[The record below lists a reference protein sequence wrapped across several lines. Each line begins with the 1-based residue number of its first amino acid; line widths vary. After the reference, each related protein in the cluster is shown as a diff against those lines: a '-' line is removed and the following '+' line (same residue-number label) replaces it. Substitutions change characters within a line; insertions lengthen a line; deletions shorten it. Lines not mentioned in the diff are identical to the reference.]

1 MTALIFACKPRS
13 TSSSVHGELPNAKD
27 TTSNTEVIMDATSLD
42 NRILR
47 KAECAIRNRTSR
59 LIIVIERCTNDHNYS
74 AILRTAEALGVQYV
88 YIISPQSMQSTLD
101 EEEDGDGSETNA
113 TLKRS
118 TGQVLKNATKTEVGD
133 RHRHHLFAQVMRDRF
148 HFSTR
153 INANFVCF
161 LHLPQNACEWLTVR
175 DFDTTKECLDK
186 LRSDG
191 YQIWATDLGQAA
203 VPLTTEDLKL
213 QLGNDSKLIPD
224 RLAIVFGTEAV
235 GCSTEMLTSSDLR
248 VYLPLR
254 GFADSLNLSVATAL
268 VVHHLFI
275 LDPTIAGGMSEAER
289 KELRTVWF
297 PKLASQRLL
306 SAKDKKRRQ
315 KLIHYLRTCDDIER
329 DMRAGKYI
337 EETRKKKLSM
347 KDAKQSELDDI
358 DAQLQKDSQVAAREF
373 IDDPPSPLSDMR
385 RADEHRVCY
394 VGKNTKAKA
403 SEAWSNLPATNKY
416 KYKEM
421 SSAATFRNALAKS
434 R

>member
-1 MTALIFACKPRS
+1 
-13 TSSSVHGELPNAKD
+13 
-27 TTSNTEVIMDATSLD
+27 MDATSLD
-42 NRILR
+42 NRIIR
-47 KAECAIRNRTSR
+47 KAECAIRQRTSR

-74 AILRTAEALGVQYV
+74 AILRTAEALGVQHV
-88 YIISPQSMQSTLD
+88 YIIAPQSMQSTLD
-101 EEEDGDGSETNA
+101 EEEGGDPEETNA

-118 TGQVLKNATKTEVGD
+118 TGQVLKNATKTEVED
-133 RHRHHLFAQVMRDRF
+133 RHRHHLFAQVDARSL
-148 HFSTR
+148 HYAPEFSLTFF
-153 INANFVCF
+153 AFA
-161 LHLPQNACEWLTVR
+161 HLTQNACEWLTVR

-191 YQIWATDLGQAA
+191 YQIWATDLGQEA

-213 QLGNDSKLIPD
+213 QLGNDSKVIPD

-289 KELRTVWF
+289 KELRMAWF

-315 KLIHYLRTCDDIER
+315 KLIYYLRACDDIER

-337 EETRKKKLSM
+337 EEKRQKKLNM
-347 KDAKQSELDDI
+347 KDAKQSELDEM
-358 DAQLQKDSQVAAREF
+358 DAQLEKDSQVAAREF
-373 IDDPPSPLSDMR
+373 IDNPPSPLTDMR

-394 VGKNTKAKA
+394 VGKNTKARA
-403 SEAWSNLPATNKY
+403 MEAWSNMPATSKY
-416 KYKEM
+416 KVTEM
-421 SSAATFRNALAKS
+421 SSAATFRSALAKS

>member
-133 RHRHHLFAQVMRDRF
+133 RHRHHLFA
-148 HFSTR
+148 
-153 INANFVCF
+153 
-161 LHLPQNACEWLTVR
+161 QNACEWLTVR